1 MKIAVANC
9 NSYFFIG
16 FSICISVITVFI
28 NKLVIIVDYIHK
40 LLTVYNV
47 DIVYNYPLR
56 LFFKHHL
63 INLTTELGIHFRP
76 PFLKNKY
83 LKARHNVG
91 LQKPS
96 CRNVVAVYAVFVFI
110 GNLRAKLFCT
120 VINIRIYVACFG
132 RVTLQ
137 IQLL

>member
-1 MKIAVANC
+1 M
-9 NSYFFIG
+9 
-16 FSICISVITVFI
+16 
-28 NKLVIIVDYIHK
+28 
-40 LLTVYNV
+40 YN
-47 DIVYNYPLR
+47 DPLR

-132 RVTLQ
+132 RVDFANTTSLSNALYLTLIEQ
-137 IQLL
+137 SNLPTGKPLLRKVLLQECLFYLM